1 MRGAA
6 GKPPEQTRVAD
17 PRPHGL
23 RGPLSGLELFQHR
36 DRTAMNAPAQIV
48 PPYKH
53 TPLFPLGQDS
63 TRYRKLSAD
72 GVRVEPY
79 KQPFKVL
86 PHE

>member
-1 MRGAA
+1 MRWGS
-6 GKPPEQTRVAD
+6 GKALEQTRVAD

-23 RGPLSGLELFQHR
+23 RRPPSGLELFQHR

-63 TRYRKLSAD
+63 TRYRKLTAD
-72 GVRVEPY
+72 GVRVES
-79 KQPFKVL
+79 VGGRDL
-86 PHE
+86 VVV